1 MWVMAYTLWHQ
12 TVETPAMDN
21 ETKIDP
27 EGIPGGKMR
36 TPPYVSWRTFL
47 TLLSE
52 FKTNGLPPQVDRS
65 VLKRFAGGMQGQ
77 LLLAL
82 RSLDLIDAENKPKPK
97 LKGIVDAY
105 ETDAFQGEMR
115 TIMSATYPYVFRLDL
130 MSATPTMFADAFK
143 DNTDAK
149 EDVLRKCRTFFL
161 HAAKELGIPLG
172 PRIEKATFPRAKSNG
187 VKRTKPKGKP
197 DEAGGVGDTGNATPP
212 GNNPNNGQATV
223 VEKLLGKFPDFDPAW
238 PDEIKKQ
245 WFEGFQRFMDG
256 AGVNKKGDAS

>member
-1 MWVMAYTLWHQ
+1 MDSQ
-12 TVETPAMDN
+12 TR
-21 ETKIDP
+21 IDANAV
-27 EGIPGGKMR
+27 PGGKMR
-36 TPPYVSWRTFL
+36 TPPYVSYRTFL

-77 LLLAL
+77 LMLAM
-82 RSLDLIDAENKPKPK
+82 RSLDLIDGENKPKPK
-97 LKGIVDAY
+97 LKTIVDAF

-115 TIMSATYPYVFRLDL
+115 TIMSATYPYVFKLDL
-130 MSATPTMFADAFK
+130 MTATPTMFADTFK

-172 PRIEKATFPRAKSNG
+172 PRIEKATFPRARTNG
-187 VKRTKPKGKP
+187 APKRSKASANK
-197 DEAGGVGDTGNATPP
+197 ATPEDTQ
-212 GNNPNNGQATV
+212 GATSGAGSV
-223 VEKLLGKFPDFDPAW
+223 SKDQGGSAELVEKLLGKFPEFDPKW
-238 PDEIKKQ
+238 SPEIQKQ

-256 AGVNKKGDAS
+256 AGLNKKGDAN

>member
-1 MWVMAYTLWHQ
+1 
-12 TVETPAMDN
+12 MDT

-27 EGIPGGKMR
+27 ETIPGGKMR

-82 RSLDLIDAENKPKPK
+82 RSLDLIDAENKPKPR

-115 TIMSATYPYVFRLDL
+115 AIMSSTYPYVFKLDL

-172 PRIEKATFPRAKSNG
+172 PRIEKATFPRAKGNG
-187 VKRTKPKGKP
+187 VKRAKPVPKGKAE
-197 DEAGGVGDTGNATPP
+197 EASASDVGGAASTNTGQT
-212 GNNPNNGQATV
+212 GQTNV
-223 VEKLLGKFPDFDPAW
+223 VDKLLGKFPDFDPAW

-245 WFEGFQRFMDG
+245 WFDGFQRFMEG
-256 AGVNKKGDAS
+256 AGMNKKDDAK